1 MRRVKGV
8 NQEDGAPR
16 KARLLPGLSR
26 GEEGVS
32 RGDGGESLRGEG
44 GDVLKELRGY
54 GVEVGGRSKT
64 SP

>member
-1 MRRVKGV
+1 M

-16 KARLLPGLSR
+16 KARLLPGVSR

-44 GDVLKELRGY
+44 DVLKELR
-54 GVEVGGRSKT
+54 VMMWKLEADQRRVLEL
-64 SP
+64 

>member
-1 MRRVKGV
+1 M

-16 KARLLPGLSR
+16 KARLLPGVSP

-44 GDVLKELRGY
+44 GDVLKELR
-54 GVEVGGRSKT
+54 VMTWKLDADQRRVLEF
-64 SP
+64 